1 MTAPGWL
8 EDPMLLPPPGPVGR
22 LRIVLRGGVLGL
34 VVVAGLVILLAL
46 RLVERPLFGAR
57 RPLTPYVTQGVCRLA
72 CALLGVALTV
82 RGQPM
87 AQPGAMVANH
97 ASWLD
102 IFVLNAVARVY
113 FVSKAEVA
121 GWAGIGW
128 LARAT
133 GTVFITRKGAEAPA
147 QRDLFEARLRAG
159 HRLLFFP
166 EGTST
171 DSLRILPF
179 KSTLF
184 AAFFTHGLQPLLHI
198 QPVTVIY
205 APPAGMDR
213 RFYGWWGDMDFAP
226 HLLAVLARPGGAVTV
241 VLHPP
246 IAVAETPDRKAL
258 TAACETAVRSAH
270 PQGGGAQGGVSPARP
285 AVLPGPPPD
294 RGPTTV
300 PGPDPENR

>member
-1 MTAPGWL
+1 MTAPGWMN
-8 EDPMLLPPPGPVGR
+8 DPMPLPPPGPVGW
-22 LRIVLRGGVLGL
+22 LRIVLKGVVLGL
-34 VVVAGLVILLAL
+34 VVFGGLGTLLLL
-46 RLVERPLFGAR
+46 RLVERPMFGAR
-57 RPLTPYVTQGVCRLA
+57 RPVTPYVTQGVCRIA
-72 CALLGVALTV
+72 CALLGVTLTV
-82 RGQPM
+82 RGRPM
-87 AQPGAMVANH
+87 AHRGAMVANH

-102 IFVLNAVARVY
+102 IFVLNAVSRVY
-113 FVSKAEVA
+113 FVSKSEVA

-133 GTVFITRKGAEAPA
+133 GTVFITRKGAEAKA

-184 AAFFTHGLQPLLHI
+184 AAFFSHGLQHLLHV

-205 APPAGMDR
+205 SPPVETDR

-226 HLLAVLARPGGAVTV
+226 HLLAVLARPGGTATV

-246 IAVAETPDRKAL
+246 IAVDATADRKAL
-258 TAACETAVRSAH
+258 AAACEAAVRSAH
-270 PQGGGAQGGVSPARP
+270 PQGGLSPAPPEASP
-285 AVLPGPPPD
+285 ALPPD
-294 RGPTTV
+294 RRPTTV
-300 PGPDPENR
+300 RAPAQGNL

>member
-1 MTAPGWL
+1 MTSPGWL
-8 EDPMLLPPPGPVGR
+8 HDPMPQPSPGPAGW
-22 LRIVLRGGVLGL
+22 LRIVLRGGLLALVVFGGLGL
-34 VVVAGLVILLAL
+34 LLAL

-57 RPLTPYVTQGVCRLA
+57 RPVTPYVTQGVCRIA
-72 CALLGVALTV
+72 CALLGISLAV
-82 RGQPM
+82 RGRPM

-102 IFVLNAVARVY
+102 IFVLNAVSRVY
-113 FVSKAEVA
+113 FVSKSEVA

-133 GTVFITRKGAEAPA
+133 GTVFITRKGAEAKA
-147 QRDLFEARLRAG
+147 QRDLFEERLRAG

-184 AAFFTHGLQPLLHI
+184 AAFFTHGLQHLLHV
-198 QPVTVIY
+198 QPVTVVY
-205 APPAGMDR
+205 APPAGCDR
-213 RFYGWWGDMDFAP
+213 RFYGWWGDIEFAP
-226 HLLAVLARPGGAVTV
+226 HLLAVLARPGGVATV

-246 IAVAETPDRKAL
+246 VAVDATADRKAL
-258 TAACETAVRSAH
+258 AAACEAAVRSAH
-270 PQGGGAQGGVSPARP
+270 PQGGVSPA
-285 AVLPGPPPD
+285 PPEASRVPLPD
-294 RGPTTV
+294 RGPTKAPV
-300 PGPDPENR
+300 PDPENP